1 VLAGRRWDTRPAGGG
16 YGQYFCP
23 ITRASEIF
31 AVRWMPI
38 IVRNLLLGAATFS
51 DIQAGALGLPRS
63 LLTERLRQLE
73 QFGVVVRRPKPKGR
87 GWLYELTELGRD
99 LAPVCEALG
108 TWGARWLEAVPT
120 EVDPAVVVWAI
131 CKCMDR
137 DRLPEERV
145 VVRVSLRDHPEE
157 RFWLFVQRPEPEVCR
172 KPPGFDEDLV
182 VTSDTE
188 WLAKWHMGRL
198 SLGQAM
204 HARVI
209 TVEGPQRLVRE
220 FSKWA
225 GIGQFAAI
233 TRAHA

>member
-1 VLAGRRWDTRPAGGG
+1 VGDG

-31 AVRWMPI
+31 AIRWMPI
-38 IVRNLLLGAATFS
+38 IVRNLLLGASTFS
-51 DIQAGALGLPRS
+51 DIQAGAPGIPRS
-63 LLTERLRQLE
+63 LLTGRLRQLE
-73 QFGVVVRRPKPKGR
+73 LFGVVERRPKPKGR
-87 GWLYELTELGRD
+87 GWLYELTDLGHD

-108 TWGARWLEAVPT
+108 IWGARWLEAVPA

-137 DRLPEERV
+137 EQLPEERV
-145 VVRVSLRDHPEE
+145 VVRVNLRDHPDQ
-157 RFWLFVQRPEPEVCR
+157 RFWLLVQRPEPEVCR
-172 KPPGFDEDLV
+172 KPPGFHEDLV

-209 TVEGPQRLVRE
+209 TVEGPRHLVRE
-220 FSKWA
+220 FSKWG
-225 GIGQFAAI
+225 GISHFASVAPAAAR
-233 TRAHA
+233 T